1 MIQISD
7 ELKNKLSTSTSIKVK
22 NKIIVGTTEFDGS
35 VIKTNTKISHSNS
48 TIFGGFPAK
57 TCSFEMY
64 NRNNNIDFE
73 NKELKIYKGI
83 EVNDT
88 TEWILQGIFIPRAKD
103 IETNITSKTV
113 SFSNVQDKTQDFDA
127 PYESNLSWD
136 NNTTHTGLEIIQEIC
151 TKLSIELESN
161 LFNLSAY
168 NFKQPN
174 FAENITYREVVSRFA
189 EITGSIAFVNR
200 EGKLVIKSPTNVN
213 YDIERSR
220 YIKLTKE
227 NKITINTLVLGKEG
241 INDDIVYPET
251 IETNRVE
258 YKIVDNPFVDL
269 YREEMIEDIA
279 ANIIGMSYVPFTLSN
294 IVDGFCL
301 DLNDIISVKD
311 KEDNTLLLTLLN
323 YEIANR
329 ISVNISAQMENTMTD
344 YNLAGSNKSE
354 INKVKLDVD
363 HNNKKI
369 TVLAE
374 ETTANTEKNS
384 KIEEDVNGIITSVSE
399 TTTKLIE
406 TDNKIS
412 DVNNKLNDYATKES
426 VETITNRVE
435 EVMTA
440 TSKTTEI
447 VNEIQENGVTK
458 VDTKTGFVMDADGF
472 HVNKTGAKTGSK
484 LDEAALEIIDK
495 TGSSSNVLFYSGYV
509 TDKKALEQTELTK
522 YKGQTITYSKNI
534 EFGQYLSSPNFRIE
548 ETNDE
553 VHGKGL
559 GFFSL
564 GGD

>member
-7 ELKNKLSTSTSIKVK
+7 ELKNKLGTSTSIKVK

-35 VIKTNTKISHSNS
+35 VIKTNPKISHSNS

-88 TEWILQGIFIPRAKD
+88 TEWILQGIFIPKAKD
-103 IETNITSKTV
+103 IETNVTSKTV
-113 SFSNVQDKTQDFDA
+113 SFSNVQDKTQDFDV

-227 NKITINTLVLGKEG
+227 NKITFNTLVLGKEG
-241 INDDIVYPET
+241 MNDDIVYPEI
-251 IETNRVE
+251 IETDRVE

-279 ANIIGMSYVPFTLSN
+279 ANIIGMSYIPFTLSN
-294 IVDGFCL
+294 FVDGFCL

-329 ISVNISAQMENTMTD
+329 ISVNISAPMENAMTD
-344 YNLAGSNKSE
+344 YNLAGSSKSE

-363 HNNKKI
+363 HNKKKI

-374 ETTANTEKNS
+374 ETTSNTKKVSE
-384 KIEEDVNGIITSVSE
+384 IQEDVNGISASVSE
-399 TTTKLIE
+399 TTTKLTE

-412 DVNNKLNDYATKES
+412 GINNKLNDYAT
-426 VETITNRVE
+426 VENVKTVLNRVE
-435 EVMTA
+435 ENITA
-440 TSKTTEI
+440 TAKNTEI
-447 VNEIQENGVTK
+447 ITKIEENGVTK

-472 HVNKTGAKTGSK
+472 HVNKSGAKTGSK
-484 LDEAALEIIDK
+484 LDEAALEIEDK
-495 TGSSSNVLFYSGYV
+495 TGASSNVLFYSGYV
-509 TDKKALEQTELTK
+509 TDEKASEQTELTK

-548 ETNDE
+548 ETSDE

>member
-7 ELKNKLSTSTSIKVK
+7 ELKNKLGTSTSIKVK

-35 VIKTNTKISHSNS
+35 VIKTNPKISHSNS

-88 TEWILQGIFIPRAKD
+88 TEWILQGIFIPKAKD
-103 IETNITSKTV
+103 IETNVTSKTV
-113 SFSNVQDKTQDFDA
+113 SFSNVQDKTQDFDV

-227 NKITINTLVLGKEG
+227 NKITFNTLVLGKEG
-241 INDDIVYPET
+241 MNDDIVYPEI
-251 IETNRVE
+251 IETDRVE

-279 ANIIGMSYVPFTLSN
+279 ANIIGMSYIPFTLSN
-294 IVDGFCL
+294 FVDGFCL

-329 ISVNISAQMENTMTD
+329 ISVNISAPMENAMTD
-344 YNLAGSNKSE
+344 YNLAGSSKSE
-354 INKVKLDVD
+354 INKVKLDLD
-363 HNNKKI
+363 HNKKKI

-374 ETTANTEKNS
+374 ETTSNTKKVSE
-384 KIEEDVNGIITSVSE
+384 IQEDVNGISASVSE
-399 TTTKLIE
+399 TTTKLTE

-412 DVNNKLNDYATKES
+412 GINNKLNDYAT
-426 VETITNRVE
+426 VENVKTVLNRVE
-435 EVMTA
+435 ENITA
-440 TSKTTEI
+440 TAKNTEI
-447 VNEIQENGVTK
+447 ITKIEENGVTK

-472 HVNKTGAKTGSK
+472 HVNKSGAKTGSK
-484 LDEAALEIIDK
+484 LDEAALEIEDK
-495 TGSSSNVLFYSGYV
+495 TGASSNVLFYSGYV
-509 TDKKALEQTELTK
+509 TDEKASEQTELTK

-548 ETNDE
+548 ETSDE

>member
-7 ELKNKLSTSTSIKVK
+7 ELKNKLGTSTSIKVK

-35 VIKTNTKISHSNS
+35 VIKTNPKISHSNS

-88 TEWILQGIFIPRAKD
+88 TEWILQGIFIPKAKD
-103 IETNITSKTV
+103 IETNVTSKTV
-113 SFSNVQDKTQDFDA
+113 SFSNVQDKTQDFDV

-227 NKITINTLVLGKEG
+227 NKITFNTLVLGKEG
-241 INDDIVYPET
+241 MNDDIVYPEI
-251 IETNRVE
+251 IETDRVE

-279 ANIIGMSYVPFTLSN
+279 ANIIGMSYIPFTLSN
-294 IVDGFCL
+294 FVDGFCL

-329 ISVNISAQMENTMTD
+329 ISVNISAPMENAMTD
-344 YNLAGSNKSE
+344 YNLAGSSKSE

-363 HNNKKI
+363 HNKKKI

-374 ETTANTEKNS
+374 ETTSNTKKVSE
-384 KIEEDVNGIITSVSE
+384 IQEDVNGISASVSE
-399 TTTKLIE
+399 TTTKLTE

-412 DVNNKLNDYATKES
+412 GINNKLNDYAT
-426 VETITNRVE
+426 VENVKTVLNRVE
-435 EVMTA
+435 ENITA
-440 TSKTTEI
+440 TAKNTEI
-447 VNEIQENGVTK
+447 ITKIEQDGVTK

-472 HVNKTGAKTGSK
+472 HVSKTGAKTVSK
-484 LDEAALEIIDK
+484 LDEAALEIEDK
-495 TGSSSNVLFYSGYV
+495 TGVSSNVLFYSGYV
-509 TDKKALEQTELTK
+509 TDKKASEQTELTK

-553 VHGKGL
+553 THGKGL

>member
-7 ELKNKLSTSTSIKVK
+7 ELKNKLGTSTSIKVK

-35 VIKTNTKISHSNS
+35 VIKTNPKISHSNS

-88 TEWILQGIFIPRAKD
+88 TEWILQGIFIPKAKD
-103 IETNITSKTV
+103 IETNVTSKTV
-113 SFSNVQDKTQDFDA
+113 SFSNVQDKTQDFDV

-168 NFKQPN
+168 NFKQPS

-227 NKITINTLVLGKEG
+227 NKITFNTLVLGKEG
-241 INDDIVYPET
+241 MNDDIVYPEI
-251 IETNRVE
+251 IETDRVE

-279 ANIIGMSYVPFTLSN
+279 ANIIGMSYIPFTLSN
-294 IVDGFCL
+294 FVDGFCL

-329 ISVNISAQMENTMTD
+329 ISVNISAPMENAMTD
-344 YNLAGSNKSE
+344 YNLAGSSKSE

-363 HNNKKI
+363 HNKKKI

-374 ETTANTEKNS
+374 ETTSNTKKVSE
-384 KIEEDVNGIITSVSE
+384 IQEDVNGISASVSE
-399 TTTKLIE
+399 TTTKLTE

-412 DVNNKLNDYATKES
+412 GINNKLNDYAT
-426 VETITNRVE
+426 VENVKTVLNRVE
-435 EVMTA
+435 ENITA
-440 TSKTTEI
+440 TAKNTEI
-447 VNEIQENGVTK
+447 ITKIEQDGVTK
-458 VDTKTGFVMDADGF
+458 VDTKTGFVMDSEGF
-472 HVNKTGAKTGSK
+472 HVNKSGAKTASK
-484 LDEAALEIIDK
+484 LDEAALEIEDK
-495 TGSSSNVLFYSGYV
+495 TGLSSNVLFYSGYV
-509 TDKKALEQTELTK
+509 TDEKASEQTELTK

-548 ETNDE
+548 ETSDE

>member
-35 VIKTNTKISHSNS
+35 VIKTNPKISHSNS

-88 TEWILQGIFIPRAKD
+88 TEWILQGIFIPKAKD
-103 IETNITSKTV
+103 IETNVTSKTV
-113 SFSNVQDKTQDFDA
+113 SFSNVQDKTQDFDV

-227 NKITINTLVLGKEG
+227 NKIIFNTLVLGKEG
-241 INDDIVYPET
+241 MNDDIVYPEI
-251 IETNRVE
+251 IETDRVE
-258 YKIVDNPFVDL
+258 YKIVDNPFVEL

-294 IVDGFCL
+294 FVDGFCL

-329 ISVNISAQMENTMTD
+329 ISVNISAHMENTMTD
-344 YNLAGSNKSE
+344 YNLAGSSKSE

-363 HNNKKI
+363 HNKKKI
-369 TVLAE
+369 TILAE
-374 ETTANTEKNS
+374 ETTANTKKVSE
-384 KIEEDVNGIITSVSE
+384 IQEDVNGISASVSE
-399 TTTKLIE
+399 TTTKLTE

-412 DVNNKLNDYATKES
+412 DVNNKLNDYATVES
-426 VETITNRVE
+426 VKTISNRVE
-435 EVMTA
+435 ENITA
-440 TSKTTEI
+440 TEKNTEI
-447 VNEIQENGVTK
+447 ITKIEENGVTK
-458 VDTKTGFVMDADGF
+458 IDTKTGFTMDADGF
-472 HVNKTGAKTGSK
+472 HVDKSGAPTSSTVDETGM
-484 LDEAALEIIDK
+484 EVVDK
-495 TGSSSNVLFYSGYV
+495 TTNETIQFTGYV
-509 TDKKALEQTELTK
+509 DDTMSNKVSMLIDFLNQTVS
-522 YKGQTITYSKNI
+522 YSKSLLFSQFLRSN
-534 EFGQYLSSPNFRIE
+534 NFRIE
-548 ETNDE
+548 EIEDE
-553 VHGKGL
+553 THGKGL
-559 GFFSL
+559 GIFYV

>member
-7 ELKNKLSTSTSIKVK
+7 ELKNKLGTSTSIKVK

-35 VIKTNTKISHSNS
+35 VIKTNPKISHSNS

-88 TEWILQGIFIPRAKD
+88 TEWILQGIFIPKAKD
-103 IETNITSKTV
+103 IETNVTSKTV
-113 SFSNVQDKTQDFDA
+113 SFSNVQDKTQDFDV

-227 NKITINTLVLGKEG
+227 NKITFNTLVLGKEG
-241 INDDIVYPET
+241 MNDDIVYPEI
-251 IETNRVE
+251 IETDRVE

-279 ANIIGMSYVPFTLSN
+279 ANIIGMSYIPFTLSN
-294 IVDGFCL
+294 FVDGFCL

-329 ISVNISAQMENTMTD
+329 ISVNISAPMENAMTD
-344 YNLAGSNKSE
+344 YNLAGSSKSE

-363 HNNKKI
+363 HNKKKR

-374 ETTANTEKNS
+374 ETTSNTKQVSE
-384 KIEEDVNGIITSVSE
+384 IQEDVNGISASVSE
-399 TTTKLIE
+399 TTTKLTE

-412 DVNNKLNDYATKES
+412 GINNKLNDYAT
-426 VETITNRVE
+426 VENVKTVLNRVE
-435 EVMTA
+435 ENITA
-440 TSKTTEI
+440 TAKNTEI
-447 VNEIQENGVTK
+447 LTKIEQDGVTK
-458 VDTKTGFVMDADGF
+458 VDTKTGFVMDSEGF
-472 HVNKTGAKTGSK
+472 HVNKSGAKTASK
-484 LDEAALEIIDK
+484 LDEAALEIEDK
-495 TGSSSNVLFYSGYV
+495 TGLSSNVLFYSGYV
-509 TDKKALEQTELTK
+509 TDEKASEQTELTK

-548 ETNDE
+548 ETSDE

-559 GFFSL
+559 GFFYL

>member
-35 VIKTNTKISHSNS
+35 VIKTNPKISHSNS

-88 TEWILQGIFIPRAKD
+88 TEWILQGIFIPKAKD
-103 IETNITSKTV
+103 IETNVTSKTV
-113 SFSNVQDKTQDFDA
+113 SFSNVQDKTQDFDV

-227 NKITINTLVLGKEG
+227 NKIIFNTLVLGKEG
-241 INDDIVYPET
+241 MNDDIVYPEI
-251 IETNRVE
+251 IETDRVE
-258 YKIVDNPFVDL
+258 YKIVDNPFVEL

-294 IVDGFCL
+294 FVDGFCL

-329 ISVNISAQMENTMTD
+329 ISVNISAHMENTMTD
-344 YNLAGSNKSE
+344 YNLAGSSKSE

-363 HNNKKI
+363 HNKKKI
-369 TVLAE
+369 TILAE
-374 ETTANTEKNS
+374 ETTANTKKVSE
-384 KIEEDVNGIITSVSE
+384 IQEDVNGISASVSE
-399 TTTKLIE
+399 TTTKLTE

-412 DVNNKLNDYATKES
+412 DVNNKLNDYATVES
-426 VETITNRVE
+426 VKTISNRVE
-435 EVMTA
+435 ENITA
-440 TSKTTEI
+440 TEKNTEI
-447 VNEIQENGVTK
+447 ITKIEENGVTK
-458 VDTKTGFVMDADGF
+458 LDTKTGFTMDADGF
-472 HVNKTGAKTGSK
+472 HVDKSGAPTSSIVDETGM
-484 LDEAALEIIDK
+484 EVVDK
-495 TGSSSNVLFYSGYV
+495 TTNETIQFSGYV
-509 TDKKALEQTELTK
+509 DDAMSNKVSMLNDFLNQTVS
-522 YKGQTITYSKNI
+522 YSKSLLFSQFLRSN
-534 EFGQYLSSPNFRIE
+534 NFRIE
-548 ETNDE
+548 EIEDE
-553 VHGKGL
+553 THGKGL
-559 GFFSL
+559 GIFYV

>member
-7 ELKNKLSTSTSIKVK
+7 ELKNKLGTSTSIKVK

-35 VIKTNTKISHSNS
+35 VIKTNPKISHSNS

-88 TEWILQGIFIPRAKD
+88 TEWILQGIFIPKAKD
-103 IETNITSKTV
+103 IETNVTSKTV
-113 SFSNVQDKTQDFDA
+113 SFSNVQDKTQDFDV

-227 NKITINTLVLGKEG
+227 NKITFNTLVLGKEG
-241 INDDIVYPET
+241 MNDDIVYPEI
-251 IETNRVE
+251 IETDRVE

-279 ANIIGMSYVPFTLSN
+279 ANIIGMSYIPFTLSN
-294 IVDGFCL
+294 FVDGFCL

-329 ISVNISAQMENTMTD
+329 ISVNISAPMENAMTD
-344 YNLAGSNKSE
+344 YNLAGSSKSE

-363 HNNKKI
+363 HNKKKI

-374 ETTANTEKNS
+374 ETTSNTKKVSE
-384 KIEEDVNGIITSVSE
+384 IQEDVNGISASVSE
-399 TTTKLIE
+399 TTTKLTE

-412 DVNNKLNDYATKES
+412 GINNKLNDYAT
-426 VETITNRVE
+426 VENVKTVLNRVE
-435 EVMTA
+435 ENITA
-440 TSKTTEI
+440 TAKNTEI
-447 VNEIQENGVTK
+447 ITKIEQDGVTK
-458 VDTKTGFVMDADGF
+458 VDTKTGFVMDSEGF
-472 HVNKTGAKTGSK
+472 HVNKSGAKTASK
-484 LDEAALEIIDK
+484 LDEAALEIEDK
-495 TGSSSNVLFYSGYV
+495 TGLSSNVLFYSGYV
-509 TDKKALEQTELTK
+509 TDEKASEQTELAK

>member
-35 VIKTNTKISHSNS
+35 VIKTNPKISHSNS

-88 TEWILQGIFIPRAKD
+88 TEWILQGIFIPKAKD
-103 IETNITSKTV
+103 IETNVTSKTV
-113 SFSNVQDKTQDFDA
+113 SFSNVQDKTQDFDV

-136 NNTTHTGLEIIQEIC
+136 NNTTHTGLEIIQEMC

-227 NKITINTLVLGKEG
+227 NKIIFNTLVLGKEG
-241 INDDIVYPET
+241 MNDDIVYPEI
-251 IETNRVE
+251 IETDRVE
-258 YKIVDNPFVDL
+258 YKIVDNPFVEL

-294 IVDGFCL
+294 FVDGFCL

-329 ISVNISAQMENTMTD
+329 ISVNISAHMENTMTD
-344 YNLAGSNKSE
+344 YNLAGSSKSE

-363 HNNKKI
+363 HNKKKI
-369 TVLAE
+369 TILAE
-374 ETTANTEKNS
+374 ETTANTKKVSE
-384 KIEEDVNGIITSVSE
+384 IQEDVNGISASVSE
-399 TTTKLIE
+399 TTTKLTE

-412 DVNNKLNDYATKES
+412 DVNNKLNDYATVES
-426 VETITNRVE
+426 VKTISNRVE
-435 EVMTA
+435 ENITA
-440 TSKTTEI
+440 TEKNTEI
-447 VNEIQENGVTK
+447 ITKIEENGVTK
-458 VDTKTGFVMDADGF
+458 IDTKTGFTMDADGF
-472 HVNKTGAKTGSK
+472 HVDKSGAPTSSTVDETGM
-484 LDEAALEIIDK
+484 EVVDK
-495 TGSSSNVLFYSGYV
+495 TTNETIQFTGYV
-509 TDKKALEQTELTK
+509 DDTMSNKVSMLIDFLNQTVS
-522 YKGQTITYSKNI
+522 YSKSLLFSQFLRSN
-534 EFGQYLSSPNFRIE
+534 NFRIE
-548 ETNDE
+548 EIEDE
-553 VHGKGL
+553 THGKGL
-559 GFFSL
+559 GIFYV